1 MSTTEILLL
10 IVAIGLLIL
19 SFVLVDRDSKKKGLE
34 FKPELTKDEI
44 EQLKAQMQSMIED
57 TVANSII
64 DADDK
69 MSKISNEKIMAVND
83 FSIQLLEK
91 MEQNN
96 KEVVFLY
103 DMLCKK
109 EEEIK
114 VTFSKMDVIRRENKE
129 FLEKITSLMNSR
141 KKDEISTHQRINTQM
156 QVKDTQNRVEID
168 DSADPIEQKS
178 QFSELNQ
185 SELDDG
191 IVFLEEAVTT
201 KEQEEKKRAEII
213 ELHLQK
219 KSIRDI
225 SRQLGIG
232 QGEVKLIIDL
242 YAQKN

>member
-19 SFVLVDRDSKKKGLE
+19 SFVLVDKDSRKKGNE
-34 FKPELTKDEI
+34 YKPELTKDEI
-44 EQLKAQMQSMIED
+44 EQLKVQMQTIIED
-57 TVANSII
+57 AVTNSVI

-69 MSKISNEKIMAVND
+69 MSRISNEKIMAVND
-83 FSIQLLEK
+83 FSVQLLEK

-109 EEEIK
+109 EEDIK
-114 VTFSKMDVIRRENKE
+114 VTFSKMDAIRRENKE
-129 FLEKITSLMNSR
+129 FLEKITSLMNNR
-141 KKDEISTHQRINTQM
+141 KKGEPSTQQRVNTQM
-156 QVKDTQNRVEID
+156 QMMDTEALVESGDITGQNTQKDQTKEGN
-168 DSADPIEQKS
+168 P
-178 QFSELNQ
+178 
-185 SELDDG
+185 SELDDK
-191 IVFLEEAVTT
+191 IVFLEETVTT
-201 KEQEEKKRAEII
+201 KELEEKRRAEII

>member
-19 SFVLVDRDSKKKGLE
+19 SFLLVDKDSKKKGTE
-34 FKPELTKDEI
+34 YKPELTKDEI
-44 EQLKAQMQSMIED
+44 DQLKAQVQMLMED
-57 TVANSII
+57 AIANSVI

-69 MSKISNEKIMAVND
+69 MSQISNEKIMAVND

-114 VTFSKMDVIRRENKE
+114 VTFSKMDAIRRENKE
-129 FLEKITSLMNSR
+129 FLEKLTSLMNNR
-141 KKDEISTHQRINTQM
+141 QKLGQPAQQRVNTQI
-156 QVKDTQNRVEID
+156 QIKDTKENVETDATFHSNNPEEQTTDQNNL
-168 DSADPIEQKS
+168 DSE
-178 QFSELNQ
+178 
-185 SELDDG
+185 DG
-191 IVFLEEAVTT
+191 IVFMEEAATT
-201 KEQEEKKRAEII
+201 KDQEEQNKAEILA
-213 ELHLQK
+213 LHHQK